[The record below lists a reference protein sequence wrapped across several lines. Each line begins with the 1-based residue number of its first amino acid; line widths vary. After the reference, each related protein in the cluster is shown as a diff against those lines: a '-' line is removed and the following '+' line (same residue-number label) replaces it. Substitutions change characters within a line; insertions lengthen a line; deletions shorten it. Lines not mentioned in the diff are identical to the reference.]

1 MKLIKIQA
9 LIGFAGFCSFVLI
22 ASLLACNPVF
32 AAHGADSPDK
42 PDSPDK
48 SLNAWQAPYNR
59 GIALLDEAKPRA
71 AEMEFQKSINLLQQQ
86 KNADALSDAYHK
98 LANCQALDGQTVK
111 AEASYRKSLAVLQTR
126 YGANSIKC
134 APALVALGGFFESLG
149 DHSCASAFYQ
159 KATSLSE
166 RRQGSIDPSI
176 SAGTAGY
183 LIQRPGSIF
192 RNFDL
197 PAYSSRSKDLSDRAS
212 LSSSRSL
219 LESLQKPHP
228 DLLGNSEDA
237 DKILLNDFEKQYGI
251 KN

>member
-1 MKLIKIQA
+1 MKPNKIQA
-9 LIGFAGFCSFVLI
+9 LMAFAGFCSLVLT
-22 ASLLACNPVF
+22 ANQQACSAVF
-32 AAHGADSPDK
+32 AANIPDK
-42 PDSPDK
+42 TDK
-48 SLNAWQAPYNR
+48 SFNLNAWQAPYDR
-59 GIALLDEAKPRA
+59 GIALLDQAKPRA
-71 AEMEFQKSINLLQQQ
+71 AELEFQKSIKLLQQH

-111 AEASYRKSLAVLQTR
+111 AEASYRKSLAVLQAK

-134 APALVALGGFFESLG
+134 APALVALGCFFESLG

-159 KATSLSE
+159 KATGLSE
-166 RRQGSIDPSI
+166 KRQGSIDPSI
-176 SAGTAGY
+176 TAGY
-183 LIQRPGSIF
+183 LIQRPGSIL

-237 DKILLNDFEKQYGI
+237 DKVLLNDFEKQYGI